1 MQPNPNNPNQ
11 ALYELMEFM
20 AYRRHVHNNRQS
32 TARGYLAEVKFF
44 PKMYA
49 GWELPTSHCMIV
61 AVGKGIDPAHGLT
74 QKKTQVRLPST
85 WALLSQ
91 GKQVVASI
99 VDGSHIMWSG
109 LALSCFLLCRASECG
124 RTWTGKFTLSFA

>member
-1 MQPNPNNPNQ
+1 MQHNPDNPNQ

-49 GWELPTSHCMIV
+49 GWELPTSHFMIV
-61 AVGKGIDPAHGLT
+61 AVGKGIDRGHGMT
-74 QKKTQVRLPST
+74 QKKHR
-85 WALLSQ
+85 
-91 GKQVVASI
+91 
-99 VDGSHIMWSG
+99 SG
-109 LALSCFLLCRASECG
+109 CP
-124 RTWTGKFTLSFA
+124 